1 MGAEVKMVRRN
12 VIAALGVATALAVA
26 GCGGGGSTSSKTTG
40 LTKSIYTA
48 GTPGGTPV
56 HGGTVTIARPEAPES
71 MDPLTVGPPGES
83 DLEVAIFD
91 QLTESF
97 APSEEPQPALA
108 QSWSTSTDGKTIT
121 FHIRSGVQFSNG
133 EPLTAEDVLYSLNRL
148 TLPNASDHFL
158 STLWEKVSSPAPLTV
173 VVQLK
178 KPTPAFVD
186 DVSYVG
192 ASIVPKRL
200 IEHEGQ
206 KAFAVHPVGSGP
218 FEISSA
224 NPGNTTVTMVRNPH
238 YWRPGLPYLEKL
250 VWNQVTEANSRVLA
264 VRSGAAT
271 IATDA
276 AFSQVATLRSTPGVR
291 LLVEPLSGSAE
302 EIFNDA
308 AHPFNEV
315 NVRRAIAYATPVSSI
330 IKSVYGGLG
339 LPSNDVFGNM
349 VKYWDPHAPYFPYDI
364 AKAKELLKGT
374 SVPNGF
380 NMTILIPAGEPELA
394 LTAAIEQNAWS
405 QIGVHA
411 KIETLQP
418 SSAFSNYFAG
428 KYQFFI
434 EPPEGSVIETHFPDS
449 PSLQAE
455 DYPDS
460 GTKSSGSNYN
470 SPKATELIRK
480 AVTTQS
486 ESEREKLF
494 GEIQE
499 LVNFKEAGYLSIAFL
514 PKLTL
519 VSDKLRG
526 FEVPP
531 TGYYRMERAWLE
543 N

>member
-1 MGAEVKMVRRN
+1 MGAEVMMVRRN

-26 GCGGGGSTSSKTTG
+26 GCGGGSSSSKTTG
-40 LTKSIYTA
+40 LTKSIYTG

-56 HGGTVTIARPEAPES
+56 HGGTLTIARPEAPES
-71 MDPLTVGPPGES
+71 LDPLTVGPPGES
-83 DLEVAIFD
+83 DMEIAIFD

-97 APSEEPQPALA
+97 APTEEPQPALA
-108 QSWSTSTDGKTIT
+108 QSWSASADGKVIT
-121 FHIRSGVQFSNG
+121 FHIRPGVRFSNG
-133 EPLTAEDVLYSLNRL
+133 EPLTAEDVVYSLDRL

-158 STLWEKVSSPAPLTV
+158 STLWEKVGSPAPLTV

-186 DVSYVG
+186 DLSYV
-192 ASIVPKRL
+192 ATSIVPKHL
-200 IEHEGQ
+200 IEREGQ
-206 KAFAVHPVGSGP
+206 KAFTVHPVGTGP
-218 FEISSA
+218 FEVSSA
-224 NPGNTTVTMVRNPH
+224 TPGNTTVTMVRNPH

-250 VWNQVTEANSRVLA
+250 VWNQVTEANARALA

-271 IATDA
+271 VATDV
-276 AFSQVATLRSTPGVR
+276 AFSQAASLRSTPGVR

-308 AHPFNEV
+308 FHPLNEV
-315 NVRRAIAYATPVSSI
+315 NVRRAIAYATPVNSI

-339 LPSNDVFGNM
+339 MPSNDVFGNG
-349 VKYWDPHAPYFPYDI
+349 VKYWSSHAPYFPYDI
-364 AKAKELLKGT
+364 AKAKELLKQS

-380 NMTILIPAGEPELA
+380 NMTIMIPAGEPEIA
-394 LTAAIEQNAWS
+394 LTASIEQNAWA
-405 QIGVHA
+405 QIGIHA

-418 SSAFSNYFAG
+418 SSAFANFFAG

-434 EPPEGSVIETHFPDS
+434 EPPEGSVIETYLPDS
-449 PSLQAE
+449 PSLEAE

-460 GTKSSGSNYN
+460 GTKSSASNYN

-494 GEIQE
+494 SEIQE

-519 VSDKLRG
+519 VGDKLRG

-543 N
+543 Q